1 MPELQ
6 CTVQSTE
13 QFDCI
18 DLLKINAFKAIML
31 NTEKQSYRRYYARM
45 FPNAKITI
53 KQSFVPFGE
62 GIEGGEIMLFDNTY
76 VDEVNASGVI
86 KMSIPVTI
94 FDPIR
99 DSNSFGFIVLDTYS

>member
-1 MPELQ
+1 MIWQRHLA
-6 CTVQSTE
+6 
-13 QFDCI
+13 
-18 DLLKINAFKAIML
+18 KINIVLEDVQNVNFYGAGCSSKAK
-31 NTEKQSYRRYYARM
+31 NQTVEKALARM